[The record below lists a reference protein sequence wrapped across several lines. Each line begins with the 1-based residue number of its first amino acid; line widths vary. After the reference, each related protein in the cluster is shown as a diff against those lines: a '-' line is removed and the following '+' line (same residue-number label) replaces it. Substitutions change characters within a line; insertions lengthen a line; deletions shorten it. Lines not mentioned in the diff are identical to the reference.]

1 MLGRPLGGDE
11 SLGCTCDACE
21 FEEGFV
27 FEPTCLLE
35 SKVYFEFSFKT
46 KIYKII
52 ISETPC
58 FKNEQKLIEMLSKGL
73 SKGFL

>member
-1 MLGRPLGGDE
+1 MSHSDAHVMHGD
-11 SLGCTCDACE
+11 

-27 FEPTCLLE
+27 FEPTWLLE

-52 ISETPC
+52 ISEKRLVLKTRT
-58 FKNEQKLIEMLSKGL
+58 KLIEM
-73 SKGFL
+73 